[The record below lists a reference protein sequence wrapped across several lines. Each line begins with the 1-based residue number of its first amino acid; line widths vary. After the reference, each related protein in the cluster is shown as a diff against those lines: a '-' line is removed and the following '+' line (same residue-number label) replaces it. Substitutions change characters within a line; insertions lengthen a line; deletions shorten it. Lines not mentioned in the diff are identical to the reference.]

1 MIAKIAAA
9 IVLVPITIVL
19 VVFMVVNRG
28 DVPVSLDPFGSI
40 PQLTFDVPLSILM
53 MGAVIFGLVL
63 GGIGTFLTQNHHRR
77 ASYKRKHEIERLH
90 RDADK
95 KDERIR
101 MLEEDRAA
109 ATTGTGSRA
118 LVPAARAA

>member
-9 IVLVPITIVL
+9 IVLLPITVVL

-28 DVPVSLDPFGSI
+28 DVTVSLDPFGSI
-40 PQLTFDVPLSILM
+40 PQLSFAVSLSLLL
-53 MGAVIFGLVL
+53 MGAVVVGLVL

-77 ASYKRKHEIERLH
+77 AAYKRKHEIERLH
-90 RDADK
+90 RESGQ

-101 MLEEDRAA
+101 MLEEDRVAA
-109 ATTGTGSRA
+109 ASGASSRA

>member
-9 IVLVPITIVL
+9 IVLLPITIVL
-19 VVFMVVNRG
+19 VVFMVLNRG

-40 PQLTFDVPLSILM
+40 PQLSFDVPLSLLL
-53 MGAVIFGLVL
+53 MGAVVVGLVL
-63 GGIGTFLTQNHHRR
+63 GGVGTFLTQNHHRR
-77 ASYKRKHEIERLH
+77 ASYKRKHEIERLQ
-90 RDADK
+90 REAGK

-101 MLEEDRAA
+101 MLEEDRVSAA
-109 ATTGTGSRA
+109 SGTSSRA

>member
-9 IVLVPITIVL
+9 IVLVPIAIVL
-19 VVFMVVNRG
+19 VIFMVVNRG
-28 DVPVSLDPFGSI
+28 AVAVSLDPFGSI
-40 PQLTFDVPLSILM
+40 PQLNFDASLSVLLM
-53 MGAVIFGLVL
+53 CAVIFGLVL

-77 ASYKRKHEIERLH
+77 AAYTRKHELERLQ

-109 ATTGTGSRA
+109 ATSGANSRA

>member
-9 IVLVPITIVL
+9 IILVPIAIVL

-28 DVPVSLDPFGSI
+28 DVALSLDPFGSI
-40 PQLTFDVPLSILM
+40 PQLTFQVSLSILM
-53 MGAVIFGLVL
+53 ITAVILGVVL
-63 GGIGTFLTQNHHRR
+63 GGIGTFLTQAHHRR
-77 ASYKRKHEIERLH
+77 TSYKRRHEIEAMR
-90 RDADK
+90 READK

-109 ATTGTGSRA
+109 ATTATNSRA